1 MKLKMLIEKSGYKKE
16 FLANKIGVTNN
27 TITNW
32 VLGRTTPNIIQ
43 AQKLM
48 KILGIGNIDEII
60 DDKKGVKA
68 L

>member
-1 MKLKMLIEKSGYKKE
+1 MLIEKSGYKKE